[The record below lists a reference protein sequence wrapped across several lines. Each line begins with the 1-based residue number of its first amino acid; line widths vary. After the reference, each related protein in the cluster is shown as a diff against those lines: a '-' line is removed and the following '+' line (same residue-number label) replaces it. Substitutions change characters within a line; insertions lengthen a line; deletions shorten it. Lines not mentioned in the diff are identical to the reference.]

1 MSVIVKKEE
10 IRNLITELSKLLDAT
25 EKPSKSR
32 KVELPWLNV
41 VDERKCH
48 GVVRNGGLFTQC
60 VKGKEEGEYCSG
72 CMESNNRSNNGEIMN
87 VKARGKK
94 GWRSDKGEKP
104 LNYSSYLKKKK
115 ISRSEAEK
123 YAESIGVRLGEEHF
137 AKSKRGRKTAV
148 VSDTDS
154 EGDEKKR
161 RGRPRKKKAD
171 AINDLLKRSV
181 NKNVEEIA
189 LGGNPMTLFYG
200 VIDTRKNDK
209 SILWRKVTRD
219 YHEVKHYKMQPKKRA
234 NSKGGVFKCKKDDI
248 ALPILVQVKDH
259 INKNFQTITG
269 EKVLQIVN
277 QFKSKAAVVENT
289 KPVVIEE
296 VQPVVVEEVQPVV
309 VEDSS
314 VVVENTKP
322 AVVEDSTVVVEDSTV
337 VVEDSTTVV
346 EEVKP
351 VVVDDDEN
359 EFDLSDLDNDNDNH
373 EEEDHEEEDHEEED
387 DEEED
392 ESDDGKTFIDEN
404 DAGELDLG
412 GNVSDFLEE
421 TDDEEEE
428 ETMKPFKIS
437 QSGFTFVGEI
447 FDERTNEI
455 EYTIDVNTN
464 TVYDKSEK
472 EVGAWDPSS
481 KQFNPN

>member
-1 MSVIVKKEE
+1 
-10 IRNLITELSKLLDAT
+10 
-25 EKPSKSR
+25 
-32 KVELPWLNV
+32 
-41 VDERKCH
+41 
-48 GVVRNGGLFTQC
+48 
-60 VKGKEEGEYCSG
+60 
-72 CMESNNRSNNGEIMN
+72 MN

-115 ISRSEAEK
+115 ISRSEAEE
-123 YAESIGVRLGEEHF
+123 YGESIGVRLGEEHF

-154 EGDEKKR
+154 EGDEKKK

-171 AINDLLKRSV
+171 AINDLLKRSG

-189 LGGNPMTLFYG
+189 LAGNPMTLFYG

-209 SILWRKVTRD
+209 SILWRKATRD

-248 ALPILVQVKDH
+248 ALPILVEVKDH

-277 QFKSKAAVVENT
+277 QFKSKTAVVEDSNVVAENTKPVVVDEVQPVVVEDSNVVVEDSNVVVENTKPVVVDEVQPVVVEDSNAVVEDSNAVVENT
-289 KPVVIEE
+289 KPVV
-296 VQPVVVEEVQPVV
+296 VDEVQPVV
-309 VEDSS
+309 VEDSNVVVENTKPVIVDEIQS

-322 AVVEDSTVVVEDSTV
+322 
-337 VVEDSTTVV
+337 
-346 EEVKP
+346 
-351 VVVDDDEN
+351 VVVDDDEDEVADDEN
-359 EFDLSDLDNDNDNH
+359 EFELSGLDNEEDGNEEDD
-373 EEEDHEEEDHEEED
+373 EEEHD

-392 ESDDGKTFIDEN
+392 ESDDGKTYIDGN
-404 DAGELDLG
+404 GQELDLG
-412 GNVSDFLEE
+412 GVSDFLEE

-437 QSGFTFVGEI
+437 RSGFTFVGEI

-455 EYTIDVNTN
+455 EYTIDINTN
-464 TVYDKSEK
+464 TVYDKSDK

>member
-1 MSVIVKKEE
+1 
-10 IRNLITELSKLLDAT
+10 
-25 EKPSKSR
+25 
-32 KVELPWLNV
+32 
-41 VDERKCH
+41 
-48 GVVRNGGLFTQC
+48 
-60 VKGKEEGEYCSG
+60 GKEEGEYCSG

-104 LNYSSYLKKKK
+104 LNYSSYLRKKK
-115 ISRSEAEK
+115 ISRSEAEE

-137 AKSKRGRKTAV
+137 AKSRRGRKTAV

-259 INKNFQTITG
+259 INENFQTITG
-269 EKVLQIVN
+269 EKV
-277 QFKSKAAVVENT
+277 
-289 KPVVIEE
+289 
-296 VQPVVVEEVQPVV
+296 
-309 VEDSS
+309 
-314 VVVENTKP
+314 
-322 AVVEDSTVVVEDSTV
+322 
-337 VVEDSTTVV
+337 
-346 EEVKP
+346 
-351 VVVDDDEN
+351 
-359 EFDLSDLDNDNDNH
+359 
-373 EEEDHEEEDHEEED
+373 
-387 DEEED
+387 
-392 ESDDGKTFIDEN
+392 
-404 DAGELDLG
+404 
-412 GNVSDFLEE
+412 
-421 TDDEEEE
+421 
-428 ETMKPFKIS
+428 
-437 QSGFTFVGEI
+437 
-447 FDERTNEI
+447 
-455 EYTIDVNTN
+455 
-464 TVYDKSEK
+464 
-472 EVGAWDPSS
+472 
-481 KQFNPN
+481 